1 MSNEE
6 KLIIK
11 LLNEFSF
18 YNKSVV
24 YYQNI
29 IKNIDF
35 VNVNDLLNKLRKKI
49 VNNMTNDWSMG
60 NIDWFC
66 SAIMRAD
73 DLLEAFSKLFERLE
87 KYGLGPDEKFVK
99 TIIIKYPDL
108 KERILQEFGFSDNFN
123 ISDDIEDPLMRDF
136 LTCFYLFVD
145 GDLDLEGIDKYQNN
159 TNYFKELE
167 AIRNELKNVSGKEK
181 DKLVKQKKLILE
193 KIIEANMPLV
203 KSIARKY
210 LGNMEFDDLVQE
222 GCLGILKAIEMYDAK
237 RKYQFSTYATWWIRQ
252 AITRAIGNKSKIIR
266 VPVHSYPLMFKI
278 SQSEKDLTNEL
289 DRVPTDEEIAEK
301 LKISP
306 NQVKLLRNVKNPISL
321 NFKIGDDKDT
331 ELGDLIENP
340 AAPLPEEIVENN
352 IDREKVYD
360 LLMVL
365 DARSRNIIMLR
376 FGFFSDR
383 NYTLQ
388 EIAEMYGNITRERIR
403 QIEKRSLN
411 KLHHLR
417 NREVTVP
424 FSLKT
429 FLVNGDEVIK
439 KANLLLPEDYQFLQK
454 AFGKYLN
461 RECYDSNKY
470 FGVERIIKNLS
481 VYKDKKEGEKKMARR
496 RAPLLKDILKISD
509 IELEEFS
516 LTFDTKYKF
525 YNILFK
531 VYGDNLEDEAKVMAD
546 EKGYFSQVIFKL
558 RQIYASFSKLTEKRI
573 NDYLGYNDKKRNKLL
588 KNLDKESEIYQAS
601 LPIVGENLDKVIDY
615 KILTEEQ
622 RNILR
627 IFINYLRS
635 ININKKEIKKTNTV
649 EIINDEEYSKF
660 LTPFKHPFF
669 KEFVKL
675 LPIEYRFITMLRLG
689 LYDDKIYSLK
699 ELSVIFNIGEN
710 EVLLRTEKGILLF
723 KNFIQEYERIYGQNF
738 PELEG
743 ESGTMLKLLPQK

>member
-266 VPVHSYPLMFKI
+266 IPVHSYPLMFKI

-429 FLVNGDEVIK
+429 FLVNDDEVIK

-454 AFGKYLN
+454 AYRKYLN
-461 RECYDSNKY
+461 REFYDSNKY

-573 NDYLGYNDKKRNKLL
+573 NDYLGYNDKKWNKLL

-649 EIINDEEYSKF
+649 EIISDEEYSKF

-710 EVLLRTEKGILLF
+710 EVLLRTEMGILLF

>member
-1 MSNEE
+1 
-6 KLIIK
+6 
-11 LLNEFSF
+11 
-18 YNKSVV
+18 
-24 YYQNI
+24 
-29 IKNIDF
+29 
-35 VNVNDLLNKLRKKI
+35 
-49 VNNMTNDWSMG
+49 
-60 NIDWFC
+60 
-66 SAIMRAD
+66 
-73 DLLEAFSKLFERLE
+73 
-87 KYGLGPDEKFVK
+87 
-99 TIIIKYPDL
+99 
-108 KERILQEFGFSDNFN
+108 
-123 ISDDIEDPLMRDF
+123 
-136 LTCFYLFVD
+136 
-145 GDLDLEGIDKYQNN
+145 
-159 TNYFKELE
+159 
-167 AIRNELKNVSGKEK
+167 
-181 DKLVKQKKLILE
+181 
-193 KIIEANMPLV
+193 MPLV

-266 VPVHSYPLMFKI
+266 IPVHSYPLMFKI

-321 NFKIGDDKDT
+321 NFKMGDDKDT

-429 FLVNGDEVIK
+429 FLVNDDEVIK

-531 VYGDNLEDEAKVMAD
+531 VYGDNLEDEAKVMTD

-573 NDYLGYNDKKRNKLL
+573 NDYLGYNDKKWNKLL

-649 EIINDEEYSKF
+649 EIISDEEYSKF

>member
-1 MSNEE
+1 MV
-6 KLIIK
+6 KVLH
-11 LLNEFSF
+11 
-18 YNKSVV
+18 
-24 YYQNI
+24 
-29 IKNIDF
+29 F
-35 VNVNDLLNKLRKKI
+35 VSKMDRAGQETFLMNALR
-49 VNNMTNDWSMG
+49 
-60 NIDWFC
+60 
-66 SAIMRAD
+66 
-73 DLLEAFSKLFERLE
+73 
-87 KYGLGPDEKFVK
+87 
-99 TIIIKYPDL
+99 
-108 KERILQEFGFSDNFN
+108 
-123 ISDDIEDPLMRDF
+123 
-136 LTCFYLFVD
+136 
-145 GDLDLEGIDKYQNN
+145 
-159 TNYFKELE
+159 
-167 AIRNELKNVSGKEK
+167 
-181 DKLVKQKKLILE
+181 
-193 KIIEANMPLV
+193 
-203 KSIARKY
+203 
-210 LGNMEFDDLVQE
+210 
-222 GCLGILKAIEMYDAK
+222 
-237 RKYQFSTYATWWIRQ
+237 
-252 AITRAIGNKSKIIR
+252 
-266 VPVHSYPLMFKI
+266 
-278 SQSEKDLTNEL
+278 
-289 DRVPTDEEIAEK
+289 
-301 LKISP
+301 
-306 NQVKLLRNVKNPISL
+306 
-321 NFKIGDDKDT
+321 
-331 ELGDLIENP
+331 
-340 AAPLPEEIVENN
+340 N

-573 NDYLGYNDKKRNKLL
+573 NDYLGYNDKKWNKLL
-588 KNLDKESEIYQAS
+588 KKLDKESEIYQAS

-622 RNILR
+622 RNTLR